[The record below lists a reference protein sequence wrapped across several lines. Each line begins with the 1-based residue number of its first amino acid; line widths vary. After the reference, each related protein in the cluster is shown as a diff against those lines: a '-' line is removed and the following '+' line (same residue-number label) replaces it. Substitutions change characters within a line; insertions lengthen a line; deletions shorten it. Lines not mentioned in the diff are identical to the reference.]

1 MVKTG
6 ARKLGFINCCSP
18 TDSHTSVQE
27 GTSRVQR
34 RVRQTKGSYTR
45 VQPGLV
51 QEFPNSTICRR
62 PEGTS

>member
-27 GTSRVQR
+27 GTSR
-34 RVRQTKGSYTR
+34 GSKTGSPDQGFLY
-45 VQPGLV
+45 
-51 QEFPNSTICRR
+51 
-62 PEGTS
+62 